1 MIGREDI
8 EVRYDQLKSLKAE
21 ISASKDKLERNR
33 NAIEVNGEIPDKYK
47 SAFNRLATSI
57 KNMEEQYDN
66 LIVEVAPIEEE
77 YVLSVISGNLL
88 FFNDEEGKNFVKKAY
103 SLKQTR
109 LDLIR
114 KAENSFDVDAL
125 DDILMG
131 LRTKFVT
138 EEFDN
143 YTKYAQE
150 KNKVNF
156 PAVA

>member
-1 MIGREDI
+1 MIGREDL
-8 EVRYDQLKSLKAE
+8 EVRYVQLKSLRAE

-33 NAIEVNGEIPDKYK
+33 AAIEVNGAIPDKYK

-57 KNMEEQYDN
+57 KTMEEQEGN
-66 LIVEVAPIEEE
+66 LIAEVAPMEEE

-103 SLKQTR
+103 SLKKTR

-125 DDILMG
+125 DDVLMG
-131 LRTKFVT
+131 LREKFVT

-150 KNKVNF
+150 KNREFF